1 MKKVF
6 KWIGIIV
13 LVLAVI
19 VGTLFM
25 VYVRPFMKEF
35 MATKT
40 VKFDPELTLI
50 LGGGGNTGI
59 LASDSMV
66 LVIDTK
72 MQDASEKLYDTVM
85 AIAKGKPILIVN
97 THVHKDHAG
106 GNDKYKGHRIMAGGN
121 YTKEQW
127 KEEAGEETM
136 PTDWIKDSLTFNVG
150 NERVTIL
157 NLQRNTHTVSDI
169 VVYLHNRKMLFGGD
183 VILNKQ
189 APALIKK
196 NNPDPEGYLAAFDM
210 LENKFDI
217 KTVVPGHGNIGGK
230 EVIDNFRQYFKDMA
244 TAANDP
250 SQEGAMKEKYK
261 DWRQIPFMMSPGAT
275 ISYMKDNKKQ

>member
-1 MKKVF
+1 MKRVF
-6 KWIGIIV
+6 KWIGIVI
-13 LVLAVI
+13 LVLAAI

-40 VKFDPELTLI
+40 VKYDPELTLI

-59 LASDSMV
+59 LTSDSMV

-72 MQDASEKLYDTVM
+72 MKDASEKLYDTVT

-97 THVHKDHAG
+97 THIHNDHVG
-106 GNDKYKGHRIMAGGN
+106 GNGKYKGHRIMAGGN

-136 PTDWIKDSLTFNVG
+136 PTDWIKDSLSFNVG
-150 NERVTIL
+150 NERVTVL
-157 NLQRNTHTVSDI
+157 NLQRNTHTVSDV

-189 APALIKK
+189 VPALIKK
-196 NNPDPEGYLAAFDM
+196 HNPDPEGYLAAFDM

-217 KTVVPGHGNIGGK
+217 KTVVPGHGDIGGK

-244 TAANDP
+244 IAANDP
-250 SQEGAMKEKYK
+250 SQEDAMKEKYK
-261 DWRQIPFMMSPGAT
+261 DWRQLPFMMSPGAT
-275 ISYMKDNKKQ
+275 ISYMRDNKKQ